1 MVCSMPA
8 LESQRR
14 SFDQFCLIRQTLDPP
29 HCFRRHPKTG
39 TRCMA
44 WGCHSG
50 SNPLPWT
57 ASCVFGSFAD
67 EFKRLCHLQI
77 ANCCRDN
84 AGAEASGGCG
94 FQVTGYQ

>member
-8 LESQRR
+8 LQSQRR
-14 SFDQFCLIRQTLDPP
+14 SFDLFCLIRQTLESAALFQEASED
-29 HCFRRHPKTG
+29 RH
-39 TRCMA
+39 MA

-50 SNPLPWT
+50 SNPLAWT
-57 ASCVFGSFAD
+57 ASCVFVSFAD

-94 FQVTGYQ
+94 FQVTGHQ